1 MDSRTTQD
9 LEIIMYNVYDVAR
22 ADKASL
28 KTIYSDL
35 LKERMRQDKF
45 FSMFLE
51 KFERKMNDDK
61 TDTPIWRL
69 YKKKCEAY
77 SVIASLIKSA
87 EYAMRKF

>member
-1 MDSRTTQD
+1 
-9 LEIIMYNVYDVAR
+9 MYNVYDVAR

-51 KFERKMNDDK
+51 KFERKMNHDK
-61 TDTPIWRL
+61 TDTPIWIL
-69 YKKKCEAY
+69 YKKKREAY
-77 SVIASLIKSA
+77 TNIDTLIKSA
-87 EYAMRKF
+87 EYQMRKF